1 MLGRMRYVDGHR
13 YYTVSEVA
21 AATGVS
27 PQTVRDW
34 ERLGRVAAARSA
46 GGHRLFSE
54 EGLRTVSDEAA
65 RRRRRRTSGKE
76 PDIAAANWELASTG
90 ARLRAAREDHQ
101 LSQAELAAKA
111 GISRSVLSAIERG
124 IYGPSV
130 LVFSR
135 IAETLGIPMSLLAPA
150 RPTGQYLMKASQRP
164 ETLLGKGIRW
174 LELAGPGHS
183 MAPAVLLAAPGADS
197 GGFVTLARENFIT
210 VIEGLLQFRLP
221 DPGDW
226 FSLESGDGLV
236 LAPGQT
242 HSWRNPSRDTTAKA
256 VWIEQLAA
264 TDPKRQPGEVPPGE
278 QRGGTVS

>member
-1 MLGRMRYVDGHR
+1 MLGIMRYVDGHR

-27 PQTVRDW
+27 AQTVRDW

-54 EGLRTVSDEAA
+54 EGLRTVGDEAA
-65 RRRRRRTSGKE
+65 RRRRRRASGKE
-76 PDIAAANWELASTG
+76 PGSPAANWELASTG

-101 LSQAELAAKA
+101 LSQAELAARV
-111 GISRSVLSAIERG
+111 GVSRSVLSAIERG

-130 LVFSR
+130 YVFSR

-150 RPTGQYLMKASQRP
+150 RPAGQYLMKASQRP
-164 ETLLGKGIRW
+164 ETLLGNGIRW
-174 LELAGPGHS
+174 QELAGPGHS

-197 GGFVTLARENFIT
+197 GGLVTLARENFIAL
-210 VIEGLLQFRLP
+210 IEGTLQFRM
-221 DPGDW
+221 PGSDW
-226 FSLESGDGLV
+226 FSLEPGDGLV

-242 HSWRNPSRDTTAKA
+242 HSWRNPSADATAKA
-256 VWIEQLAA
+256 LWVEQLAA
-264 TDPKRQPGEVPPGE
+264 TGPTLQPDEAPLKN
-278 QRGGTVS
+278 R

>member
-1 MLGRMRYVDGHR
+1 MRYVDGHR

-27 PQTVRDW
+27 AQTVRDW

-54 EGLRTVSDEAA
+54 EGLQTVSDEAA
-65 RRRRRRTSGKE
+65 RRRRRRASGKE
-76 PDIAAANWELASTG
+76 PGRLAANWELASTG
-90 ARLRAAREDHQ
+90 ARLRAAREDHH
-101 LSQAELAAKA
+101 LSQADLAAKV
-111 GISRSVLSAIERG
+111 GVSRSVLSAIERG

-130 LVFSR
+130 QVFSR

-150 RPTGQYLMKASQRP
+150 RPAGQYLMKASQRP
-164 ETLLGKGIRW
+164 ETLLGNGIRW

-197 GGFVTLARENFIT
+197 GGLVTLARENFIT
-210 VIEGLLQFRLP
+210 VIAGLLQFRLP
-221 DPGDW
+221 DSASW
-226 FSLESGDGLV
+226 FSLETGDGLV

-242 HSWRNPSRDTTAKA
+242 HSWRNPSQDTTAKA
-256 VWIEQLAA
+256 LWVEQLAA
-264 TDPKRQPGEVPPGE
+264 AGAARQAKQVLRKG
-278 QRGGTVS
+278 R

>member
-1 MLGRMRYVDGHR
+1 MRYVDGRR

-34 ERLGRVAAARSA
+34 EQLGHVAAARSA

-54 EGLRTVSDEAA
+54 EGLRMVSDEAA
-65 RRRRRRTSGKE
+65 RRRRRRVSKKE
-76 PDIAAANWELASTG
+76 PGIATNWELASTG

-101 LSQAELAAKA
+101 LSQAELAARV
-111 GISRSVLSAIERG
+111 GVSRSVLSAIERG
-124 IYGPSV
+124 SHGPSV
-130 LVFSR
+130 QVFSR

-150 RPTGQYLMKASQRP
+150 RPAGQHLMKAGQRP
-164 ETLLGKGIRW
+164 ETLLGRGIRW

-210 VIEGLLQFRLP
+210 VIAGVLQFRLP
-221 DPGDW
+221 DGDW
-226 FSLESGDGLV
+226 LSLEPGDGLV

-242 HSWRNPSRDTTAKA
+242 HSWRNPSQDVTAKA
-256 VWIEQLAA
+256 VWVEQLAA
-264 TDPKRQPGEVPPGE
+264 TGPAPQSAAVPQAE
-278 QRGGTVS
+278 RKERGAWV

>member
-1 MLGRMRYVDGHR
+1 MISRRYAQRMRYVDGHR

-34 ERLGRVAAARSA
+34 ERLGHVAASRSA

-54 EGLRTVSDEAA
+54 EGLRTASDQAA
-65 RRRRRRTSGKE
+65 RRRRRRASGQEPGITATS
-76 PDIAAANWELASTG
+76 WELASTG
-90 ARLRAAREDHQ
+90 ARLRAAREDHN
-101 LSQAELAAKA
+101 LSQAELAARV
-111 GISRSVLSAIERG
+111 GVSRSVLSAIERG

-130 LVFSR
+130 QVFSR

-150 RPTGQYLMKASQRP
+150 RPAGQYLMKASQRP

-210 VIEGLLQFRLP
+210 IMEGVLQFRLP
-221 DPGDW
+221 DSRDW
-226 FSLESGDGLV
+226 FTLEPGDGLV

-242 HSWRNPSRDTTAKA
+242 HSWRNPSQDTTAKA
-256 VWIEQLAA
+256 LWVEQLAA
-264 TDPKRQPGEVPPGE
+264 TDPARQSG
-278 QRGGTVS
+278 